1 MVKGTPVRRLISLV
15 AASALAIGTPV
26 LLATPA
32 GADISAPASGA
43 VLRGNATL
51 SATGATDATYCS
63 ITGIADT
70 PSTTLQLI
78 NSSGTVV
85 FSNVQSGT
93 GAKSVSVDT
102 HAYPN
107 GSYTARLVFQPQRMV
122 YRVELYHGGEL
133 WRGTE
138 TDVVKEAETTYQAF
152 AQQTADLAQVEI
164 DAMRLSAGKR
174 YAEHMV
180 QMNDQRLQGLRDDLE
195 RERQQSRQVLEQQN
209 QTKQQAQALS
219 SDLRSV
225 SARLD
230 QVQQDIRRLEK
241 MKANPS
247 LPLPSDTASPTP
259 APAAETPAA
268 GDKP

>member
-1 MVKGTPVRRLISLV
+1 MTYRTSFARRMLCIAVMATASVHAAGLFATEAAP
-15 AASALAIGTPV
+15 AASAT
-26 LLATPA
+26 
-32 GADISAPASGA
+32 ADDPSLPDQA
-43 VLRGNATL
+43 VLR
-51 SATGATDATYCS
+51 
-63 ITGIADT
+63 
-70 PSTTLQLI
+70 STT
-78 NSSGTVV
+78 
-85 FSNVQSGT
+85 
-93 GAKSVSVDT
+93 
-102 HAYPN
+102 N

-195 RERQQSRQVLEQQN
+195 RERQQSRQVLAQQN